1 MACPSMWRNDSP
13 LGLRLASEKGSDTHT
28 MNMNA
33 GWIRSQ
39 GEAPTQGTWSSD
51 QATHCANVL
60 SKVRA
65 TCGIRMI
72 SEAMNSMVKPRK
84 TSSEVRRPE
93 PGGGAAVPGTA
104 MEARAGA

>member
-1 MACPSMWRNDSP
+1 MWRKDCP
-13 LGLRLASEKGSDTHT
+13 LARRLANEKGSDTPT

-39 GEAPTQGTWSSD
+39 GEAPTHGTWSSD
-51 QATHCANVL
+51 HAIHWATVL

-65 TCGIRMI
+65 TCGMRMI